1 MINGSK
7 VNRLNDEKF
16 MLYRIPFG
24 ASTTNNRQ
32 TYHNSKREKSA
43 IIYFTSQL
51 NGVHKRRYTDDVCE
65 RKQKLITKF

>member
-16 MLYRIPFG
+16 MLYRMPFG

-32 TYHNSKREKSA
+32 TAYHNFKRKKSVIV
-43 IIYFTSQL
+43 IIYFTTL
-51 NGVHKRRYTDDVCE
+51 YVE
-65 RKQKLITKF
+65 RMR